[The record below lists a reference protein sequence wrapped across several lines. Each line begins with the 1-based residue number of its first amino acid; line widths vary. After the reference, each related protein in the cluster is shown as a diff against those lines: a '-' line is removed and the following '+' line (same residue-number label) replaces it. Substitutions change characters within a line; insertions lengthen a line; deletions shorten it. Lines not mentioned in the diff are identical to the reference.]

1 MRTRGPGP
9 VAERAPDTR
18 RDPVPG
24 GRKVGR
30 KPTFT
35 AEDVVVA
42 ALAEGIDR
50 FTLAAVA
57 ERLGVVTTAIYR
69 IFPSRDDL
77 VIACLDAAGATIALP
92 AADLHWRATL
102 RLWADE
108 CWRICEDFPG
118 LSRLVYTYPAAPTR
132 IQYVFRAY
140 ANNLAAQGRTPGQ
153 AMFAIDFIADTVF
166 ASHWGV
172 ESMRSVDEQGRSG
185 LQTVRDAIGDAAPD
199 ADAVFRPDDSWT
211 ERTAMDAKVEFILA
225 GLERDWPEF
234 VSTTPAQVES
244 RS

>member
-1 MRTRGPGP
+1 M
-9 VAERAPDTR
+9 AERSPGTHR
-18 RDPVPG
+18 GPVPG

-30 KPTFT
+30 KPAFT
-35 AEDVVVA
+35 AEDVVAA

-57 ERLGVVTTAIYR
+57 ERLGVVTTALYR
-69 IFPSRDDL
+69 VFPARDDL
-77 VIACLDAAGATIALP
+77 VVACLDAAGATITLP
-92 AADLHWRATL
+92 GVDMHWRAAL

-118 LSRLVYTYPAAPTR
+118 LSRLVYTYPTAPTR

-140 ANNLAAQGRTPGQ
+140 ATNLAAQGRTPGQ
-153 AMFAIDFIADTVF
+153 AMFAIDFIGDTVF

-172 ESMRSVDEQGRSG
+172 ESMRSVDERGRSG
-185 LQTVRDAIGDAAPD
+185 LEAVRDVVGDSTRD
-199 ADAVFRPDDSWT
+199 ADAMFNPDDSWT
-211 ERTAMDAKVEFILA
+211 ERTAMDVKIEFILA

-234 VSTTPAQVES
+234 PSATPPRMDQVRE
-244 RS
+244 